1 MTQKKWTRLLIGDKA
16 FYKSLLAIAI
26 PIMLQNG
33 LTNLVSLLDNVMVGA
48 VGTEQMSGVSIVNQ
62 LLFVFNLCVFGGL
75 GGAGIYTAQFYG
87 KKDTQGVQY
96 TFRFKMMLVLS
107 LLLAGLFVFTLFYE
121 PLIAMYLHEGSETGD
136 IAATAAYGAKYM
148 KVMLWGLLPFAI
160 QQAYGSTLRETGETL
175 LPMKAGIVA
184 ILINLVLNYVLIFGH
199 FGVPAMGVEGAAL
212 ATVISRYVECLII
225 VIWTHRH
232 TLRAAF
238 IVGAYKT
245 MRVPGELVKD
255 IFKRGMPLLVN
266 EALWSSGMAIRVQS
280 FSTRGLAMVAAL
292 NISTTISNLFNV
304 VWMALGVAVSIV
316 IGQQLGANE
325 FEKAKQS
332 VWRIMAFS
340 VVSAAGM
347 GLLMF
352 AFAPLF
358 PHIYNTTEEVRSI
371 ATGLIRIV
379 GLAAPIHSFC
389 HASYFTLRSGGK
401 TWITFL
407 FDAGYLW
414 VISIPLARLLAIGTT
429 WPILLVYALCEYVDI
444 TKALL
449 GFVMIKKG
457 VWIHNIVGGET
468 K

>member
-1 MTQKKWTRLLIGDKA
+1 MTQKKFYQRFIGDKA
-16 FYKSLLAIAI
+16 FYKSLLAIAV

-33 LTNLVSLLDNVMVGA
+33 LTNLVSLLDNIMVGS

-96 TFRFKMMLVLS
+96 TFRFKLMLVVT
-107 LLLAGLFVFTLFYE
+107 LLVIGLAVFTLFSE

-136 IAATAAYGAKYM
+136 IAATAEYGAKYIR
-148 KVMLWGLLPFAI
+148 VMLWGLLPFAI

-184 ILINLVLNYVLIFGH
+184 IFVNLVFNYILIFGH
-199 FGVPAMGVEGAAL
+199 FGAPAMGVEGAAL

-225 VIWTHRH
+225 VSWTHRH
-232 TLRAAF
+232 KIRASF

-245 MRVPGELVKD
+245 MRVPAALVKD

-266 EALWSSGMAIRVQS
+266 EALWSFGMALRVQS
-280 FSTRGLAMVAAL
+280 FSTRGLAIVAAL
-292 NISTTISNLFNV
+292 NISSTISNLFNV

-340 VVSAAGM
+340 VASAFLM
-347 GLLMF
+347 GLAMCLM
-352 AFAPLF
+352 APLF
-358 PHIYNTTEEVRSI
+358 PAIYNTTDEVRSI
-371 ATGLIRIV
+371 AAGLLRIV
-379 GLAAPIHSFC
+379 GLAAPIHAFC

-414 VISIPLARLLAIGTT
+414 VVSIPLARVLSIHTV
-429 WPILLVYALCEYVDI
+429 WPILLVFAICEFIDI
-444 TKALL
+444 TKAIL
-449 GFVMIKKG
+449 GGVMIKKG
-457 VWIHNIVGGET
+457 VWINNIVADSE
-468 K
+468 

>member
-1 MTQKKWTRLLIGDKA
+1 MTQKKFYQRFIGDKA
-16 FYKSLLAIAI
+16 FYKSLLAIAV

-33 LTNLVSLLDNVMVGA
+33 LTNLVSLLDNIMVGS

-96 TFRFKMMLVLS
+96 TFRFKLMLVVT
-107 LLLAGLFVFTLFYE
+107 LLVIGLAVFTLFSE

-136 IAATAAYGAKYM
+136 IAATAEYGAKYIR
-148 KVMLWGLLPFAI
+148 VMLWGLLPFAI

-184 ILINLVLNYVLIFGH
+184 IFVNLVFNYILIFGH
-199 FGVPAMGVEGAAL
+199 FGAPAMGVEGAAL

-225 VIWTHRH
+225 VSWTHRH
-232 TLRAAF
+232 KIRASF

-245 MRVPGELVKD
+245 MRVPAALVKD

-266 EALWSSGMAIRVQS
+266 EALWSFGMALRVQS
-280 FSTRGLAMVAAL
+280 FSTRGLAIVAAL
-292 NISTTISNLFNV
+292 NISSTISNLFNV

-340 VVSAAGM
+340 VASAFLM
-347 GLLMF
+347 GLAMCLM
-352 AFAPLF
+352 APLF
-358 PHIYNTTEEVRSI
+358 PAIYNTTDEVRSI
-371 ATGLIRIV
+371 AAGLLRIV
-379 GLAAPIHSFC
+379 GLAAPIHAFC

-414 VISIPLARLLAIGTT
+414 VVSIPLARVLSIHTA
-429 WPILLVYALCEYVDI
+429 WPILLVFGICEYIDI
-444 TKALL
+444 TKAIL
-449 GFVMIKKG
+449 GGVMIKKG
-457 VWIHNIVGGET
+457 VWINNIVADSE
-468 K
+468 

>member
-1 MTQKKWTRLLIGDKA
+1 MTQKKFYQRFIGDKA
-16 FYKSLLAIAI
+16 FYKSLLAIAV

-33 LTNLVSLLDNVMVGA
+33 LTNLVSLLDNIMVGA

-96 TFRFKMMLVLS
+96 TFRFKLMLVVT
-107 LLLAGLFVFTLFYE
+107 LLVIGLAVFTLFSE

-136 IAATAAYGAKYM
+136 IAATAEYGAKYIR
-148 KVMLWGLLPFAI
+148 VMLWGLLPFAI

-184 ILINLVLNYVLIFGH
+184 IFVNLVFNYILIFGH
-199 FGVPAMGVEGAAL
+199 FGAPAMGVEGAAL

-225 VIWTHRH
+225 VSWTHRH
-232 TLRAAF
+232 KIRASF

-245 MRVPGELVKD
+245 MRVPAALVKD

-266 EALWSSGMAIRVQS
+266 EALWSFGMALRVQS
-280 FSTRGLAMVAAL
+280 FSTRGLAIVAAL
-292 NISTTISNLFNV
+292 NISSTISNLFNV

-340 VVSAAGM
+340 VASAFLM
-347 GLLMF
+347 GLAMCLM
-352 AFAPLF
+352 APLF
-358 PHIYNTTEEVRSI
+358 PAIYNTTDEVRSI
-371 ATGLIRIV
+371 AAGLLRIV
-379 GLAAPIHSFC
+379 GLAAPIHAFC

-414 VISIPLARLLAIGTT
+414 VVSIPLARVLSIHTA
-429 WPILLVYALCEYVDI
+429 WPILLVFAICEFIDI
-444 TKALL
+444 TKAIL
-449 GFVMIKKG
+449 GGVMIKKG
-457 VWIHNIVGGET
+457 VWINNIVADSE
-468 K
+468 